1 MFNLSCSHRVFLTRA
16 LAQLSISKQRKQ
28 AQTKGRWESRQR
40 NENKAERR
48 TSWRTKWRH
57 CSKLENPSLSLMWA
71 RGRREC
77 KSTPFSHQGEMK
89 HRVSFCL
96 HSLKRHLEKESPPSL
111 VFLTRKHIFR
121 SFSRLTANIYL
132 KLSQVFLCKQAT
144 LNSEKNI
151 YSQALSISTLDLS
164 CRVICMR
171 HEHNGGR
178 RYHLLTV
185 WLFVRLWDLSVF
197 LRSQFRFS

>member
-1 MFNLSCSHRVFLTRA
+1 MFNLSCSHWVFLTCA

-28 AQTKGRWESRQR
+28 AQPKGRWESRQR

-48 TSWRTKWRH
+48 TSWCTKWRH
-57 CSKLENPSLSLMWA
+57 CSKLENPSLSLMWG

-96 HSLKRHLEKESPPSL
+96 HSLKRHLEKESPLSL
-111 VFLTRKHIFR
+111 VFLTRKHFFFR

-132 KLSQVFLCKQAT
+132 KLSQVFLCIQAT
-144 LNSEKNI
+144 LNSMTRRFI
-151 YSQALSISTLDLS
+151 YRPFLFLHSICPVVSFVCDMNTMEDVDTICSLYGFLSDSGT
-164 CRVICMR
+164 
-171 HEHNGGR
+171 
-178 RYHLLTV
+178 
-185 WLFVRLWDLSVF
+185 SVF
-197 LRSQFRFS
+197 FCVTI

>member
-1 MFNLSCSHRVFLTRA
+1 MRTCPFVCLPCSHRVFLTRA

-48 TSWRTKWRH
+48 TCWRTKWRH
-57 CSKLENPSLSLMWA
+57 CSKLEKPSLSLMWV
-71 RGRREC
+71 RGRRVC
-77 KSTPFSHQGEMK
+77 KITPCSYQGEMK

-96 HSLKRHLEKESPPSL
+96 HSLKRHLEKESPLSL
-111 VFLTRKHIFR
+111 VFLTRKHFFR

-144 LNSEKNI
+144 LNSVTRRRFI
-151 YSQALSISTLDLS
+151 YRPFLFLHSIRPVASFVCDMNTMEDVDTICSPYGCLSDSGT
-164 CRVICMR
+164 
-171 HEHNGGR
+171 
-178 RYHLLTV
+178 
-185 WLFVRLWDLSVF
+185 SVF
-197 LRSQFRFS
+197 FV